1 MALQTKTAIVL
12 GREFLGVTPEDIEW
26 VWSVSDSNFEQ
37 TRQRLRMVQQSNLGV
52 NEEAVPPPPS
62 LSKPPVSETDNTG
75 HTGEF
80 ADTSAIKHEATADA
94 SHAAL
99 YVVPSP
105 SVRLNPTSEP
115 VSSIS
120 LVCTFEREKCQ
131 AFFVWIKV
139 FRRVSPDLLFPI

>member
-12 GREFLGVTPEDIEW
+12 GREFLGVTPEDIEREW
-26 VWSVSDSNFEQ
+26 FVSDSNFEE
-37 TRQRLRMVQQSNLGV
+37 TRQRLRMVQQFNLRV

-75 HTGEF
+75 HTDED

-99 YVVPSP
+99 HVVSSP
-105 SVRLNPTSEP
+105 PVRLNTTTDPA
-115 VSSIS
+115 SSIS

-131 AFFVWIKV
+131 ALFVWIKAL
-139 FRRVSPDLLFPI
+139 RRGNPGMLFPI